1 MAFYGSKNPFDKYL
15 TKEDRLHIAVVNYCK
30 LKHSDKMCVH
40 VPNEG
45 KRKPFER
52 WRVKIMGITKGF
64 PDLIFPFQRER
75 IINKKVVVSCGLAIE
90 LKVIYAN
97 GSRNKASK
105 HQEKVLLDLNKNG
118 WETHVIW
125 DFETAIKVIDEYFS
139 LK

>member
-1 MAFYGSKNPFDKYL
+1 MAFYRKNPFEKYL

-45 KRKPFER
+45 KRTPFER
-52 WRVKIMGITKGF
+52 WKVKVMGITKGF

-75 IINKKVVVSCGLAIE
+75 IINNKVVVSCGLAIE

-105 HQEKVLLDLNKNG
+105 DQERVLIDLNKNG

-125 DFETAIKVIDEYFS
+125 DFEAAIKVINEYFS